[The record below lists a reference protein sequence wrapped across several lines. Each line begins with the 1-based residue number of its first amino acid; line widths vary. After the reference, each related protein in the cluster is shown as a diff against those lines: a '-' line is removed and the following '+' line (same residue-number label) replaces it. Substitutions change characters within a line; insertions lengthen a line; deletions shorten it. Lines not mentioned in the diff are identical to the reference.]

1 MDEKITL
8 PSSFTTMDLIATK
21 RALRLDLEF
30 SLSPIVL
37 EGNSKNTID
46 ALMCEESLLAN
57 YRHLVDNAKRLANQF
72 ESVELSPVKREGN
85 SAAQNIARQ
94 ARHVSELLVSMKD
107 VPPHLSV
114 VIQAE
119 SAFR

>member
-1 MDEKITL
+1 MNSDDVIFREQNFVGVGVVIRDDKGQVIAFMDEKITL
-8 PSSFTTMDLIATK
+8 PSSFTIVDLIAAK

-30 SLSPIVL
+30 GLSPIVL

-72 ESVELSPVKREGN
+72 ESVEFSHVKRKGN
-85 SAAQNIARQ
+85 SAA
-94 ARHVSELLVSMKD
+94 
-107 VPPHLSV
+107 
-114 VIQAE
+114 
-119 SAFR
+119 